1 MAEWLS
7 DSGNLHTPVSMKGT
21 SATKKARNTISAV
34 LAVYVLTVALN
45 LGEFWPFSIFPMFSQ
60 GGNPWSRALVREMP
74 PEEFISWDAVGLDDL
89 PGIPFG
95 VASKGID
102 PIDLANFVS
111 KTQRWDSIR
120 VRALSIMLFASDA
133 PDRRLL
139 VFRVQAQLLDGGEVE
154 IEATPYVLIAPG
166 GALLNPIIQ
175 R

>member
-1 MAEWLS
+1 MADWHS

-21 SATKKARNTISAV
+21 SATKKARNTLSAV
-34 LAVYVLTVALN
+34 LVVYVLTVAVN

-74 PEEFISWDAVGLDDL
+74 TGDAVSWNSAGLDDL

-111 KTQRWDSIR
+111 KTQRWDPTR
-120 VRALSIMLFASDA
+120 VRALSTMLFASET

-139 VFRVQAQLLDGGEVE
+139 VFRVQAQLLDDGEVAV
-154 IEATPYVLIAPG
+154 EATPYVLIAPG
-166 GALLNPIIQ
+166 GILLNPIIKP
-175 R
+175 